1 MGFRIC
7 VLPEV
12 FAAGPIAKLSEG
24 DVLFGVV
31 VLQQFFKFCFGVF
44 DLNAPSCQMR
54 LAGDEL
60 GFAESAVLESLLGA
74 DVESVEEDPV
84 VVVLPEVDEQV
95 SELCLGDVVVAESVR
110 GFDFALCCSVGPDDH
125 WLQLEQLWQLE
136 HISDSLV
143 DLRQAEVAVVVH
155 VELPV
160 DLEAFGAVFGRNAD
174 GDTFHLGERGD
185 AHEDMLLLIEL

>member
-1 MGFRIC
+1 
-7 VLPEV
+7 
-12 FAAGPIAKLSEG
+12 
-24 DVLFGVV
+24 
-31 VLQQFFKFCFGVF
+31 
-44 DLNAPSCQMR
+44 MR

-110 GFDFALCCSVGPDDH
+110 GFDFALCCSVGPDDD

-160 DLEAFGAVFGRNAD
+160 DLEAFGAVFGRNTD
-174 GDTFHLGERGD
+174 GDTFHLGERGG

>member
-1 MGFRIC
+1 
-7 VLPEV
+7 
-12 FAAGPIAKLSEG
+12 
-24 DVLFGVV
+24 
-31 VLQQFFKFCFGVF
+31 
-44 DLNAPSCQMR
+44 MR

-110 GFDFALCCSVGPDDH
+110 GFDFALRCSVGPDYD

-160 DLEAFGAVFGRNAD
+160 DLEAFGAVFGRNTD
-174 GDTFHLGERGD
+174 GDAFDLGERGG
-185 AHEDMLLLIEL
+185 AHEDMFC